1 MKWRLDY
8 PRKQL
13 EKSLDC
19 LMLGVL
25 VTMCLK
31 WESSF
36 RHQINGGS
44 MAPPERPWT
53 DHLNKLM
60 GEVFIS
66 SHVIPQTVLCQT
78 MNIQGQQL
86 KADRVLHGW
95 VSFLKG
101 VATAPQPYSV
111 HIPGRLNLVESNLIF
126 AQWYLCSW
134 QSASWQWESSRTNPK
149 KQLGSDRALKCHLC
163 AHLKKDSQR
172 GPFNGGGHQH
182 YPQLQPV
189 IPEVSLK
196 TPCKTDSW
204 TEKMANQLLGG
215 NIW

>member
-1 MKWRLDY
+1 MEVSWSLLNGLEQIIWMDSWVTFSFLLMWFLKQCSARQWTSRDSNWR
-8 PRKQL
+8 
-13 EKSLDC
+13 
-19 LMLGVL
+19 
-25 VTMCLK
+25 
-31 WESSF
+31 
-36 RHQINGGS
+36 QI
-44 MAPPERPWT
+44 
-53 DHLNKLM
+53 
-60 GEVFIS
+60 VFC
-66 SHVIPQTVLCQT
+66 T
-78 MNIQGQQL
+78 G
-86 KADRVLHGW
+86 
-95 VSFLKG
+95 VSFLEG

-111 HIPGRLNLVESNLIF
+111 HIPGRLDLVESNLIF
-126 AQWYLCSW
+126 AQWYLGSW

-163 AHLKKDSQR
+163 AHLKKDSHR

-204 TEKMANQLLGG
+204 TEKMANQMLGG